1 MLRMMRH
8 QMLQSIKLYNQLA
21 NHKLFNKTIN
31 FDLKRIKLVL
41 KKLNHPEKKLKNVI
55 NFLGSSGK
63 FTTLHSIK
71 SFIEANNQ
79 TATAYIS
86 PSLKDIKERF
96 WMGERYLTHQ
106 EIKQSIKLI
115 EKVRVPL
122 TIFEVLTVIYIMNA
136 SKQNVDY
143 HLVEAGALF
152 AKDSTNVFYFP
163 LAQVVVNI
171 NKQHLNFLD
180 KNKKTLDEVIY
191 QKVGFL
197 SNFTRIYVGKQETNV
212 LKKIKKNLIKNRSEI
227 NYSNTWKLIKKNKQ
241 YFYQDNKNRIILNS
255 KNIHSKGILDNL
267 CHAIKIALDL
277 KISKRIIKKTI
288 PKITLEGRFH
298 YLNKG
303 KIKNRL
309 HKNEKILL
317 DGAHAETDA
326 KNLSNYLKSIKV
338 PKYGIWAM
346 MKNKEPDLFIKKFK
360 NIFKKIITIPIENEK
375 GTMNTNKLYQIALK
389 NKLTADKANSFN
401 EALKKISSKKKK
413 LIVCFGSLYNVGNI
427 LNKN

>member
-1 MLRMMRH
+1 MS
-8 QMLQSIKLYNQLA
+8 QSISLYKQLA

-31 FDLKRIKLVL
+31 FNLTRIKLVL

-63 FTTLHSIK
+63 FTTLNSIK

-106 EIKQSIKLI
+106 EIKRSIKLI
-115 EKVRVPL
+115 EEIKVPL

-152 AKDSTNVFYFP
+152 AKDSTNVFDFP

-171 NKQHLNFLD
+171 NKQHLKFLD

-197 SNFTRIYVGKQETNV
+197 NNFTNIYVGKQTPYVLRKIKQN
-212 LKKIKKNLIKNRSEI
+212 LKKNKSKI
-227 NYSNTWKLIKKNKQ
+227 NFPGTWKLIKNNNQ
-241 YFYQDNKNRIILNS
+241 YFYRDKKNKIKLYN
-255 KNIHSKGILDNL
+255 KNIHSKGLLENL

-277 KISKRIIKKTI
+277 KIDKKVIEKTI
-288 PKITLEGRFH
+288 PKISYEGRFQ
-298 YLNKG
+298 YLKKG
-303 KIKNRL
+303 IIKNKL
-309 HKNEKILL
+309 HKNEQIML
-317 DGAHAETDA
+317 DGAHAEADA
-326 KNLSNYLKSIKV
+326 KNLSDYLKNLKV
-338 PKYGIWAM
+338 PKYAIWAM
-346 MKNKEPDLFIKKFK
+346 MKNKEPDLFIKQFRG
-360 NIFKKIITIPIENEK
+360 IFKKIITMPIENERNCMSAK
-375 GTMNTNKLYQIALK
+375 DLEIIARK
-389 NKLTADKANSFN
+389 NRFNVDKANNFN
-401 EALKKISSKKKK
+401 EAIRKISSSEKK
-413 LIVCFGSLYNVGNI
+413 LINCIGSLYNVGNI

>member
-1 MLRMMRH
+1 MS
-8 QMLQSIKLYNQLA
+8 QSISLYKQLA
-21 NHKLFNKTIN
+21 KHKLFNKTIN
-31 FDLKRIKLVL
+31 FDLTRIKSVL
-41 KKLNHPEKKLKNVI
+41 KKLDHPEKKLKNVI

-63 FTTLHSIK
+63 FTTLYAIK

-79 TATAYIS
+79 TVTTYIS

-96 WMGERYLTHQ
+96 WMGKRYLTHQ
-106 EIKQSIKLI
+106 EIKRSIKLI
-115 EKVRVPL
+115 EKMRVPL

-136 SKQNVDY
+136 SKQNVNY

-152 AKDSTNVFYFP
+152 AKDSTNVFDFP

-197 SNFTRIYVGKQETNV
+197 SNFTDIYVGKQNPNV
-212 LKKIKKNLIKNRSEI
+212 LKKIKRNLVKNRSEI
-227 NYSNTWKLIKKNKQ
+227 NYPNAWRLVKKNKQ
-241 YFYQDNKNRIILNS
+241 YFYQDHKNEIILNS
-255 KNIHSKGILDNL
+255 KNIYSKGILENV

-277 KISKRIIKKTI
+277 KINKKVIKKTI
-288 PKITLEGRFH
+288 PKITFEGRYQ

-303 KIKNRL
+303 KIKKKL

-326 KNLSNYLKSIKV
+326 KNLFNYLKTVKV
-338 PKYGIWAM
+338 PIYGIWAM
-346 MKNKEPDLFIKKFK
+346 MKNKEPDLFIKQFK
-360 NIFKKIITIPIENEK
+360 NLFKKIITTPIENEK
-375 GTMNTNKLYQIALK
+375 GTMSTNKLYQIALK
-389 NKLTADKANSFN
+389 NKLAADKAINFN
-401 EALKKISSKKKK
+401 EALKKISSKEKK
-413 LIVCFGSLYNVGNI
+413 LIVCFGSLYNAGNI